1 MLVLGMVDGR
11 PLSRRYTIRGHD
23 AQRQTLELN
32 VVAHGVEGPG
42 ARWAAGARTGDR
54 VNGVGPRGKIF
65 LNPDA
70 DWHVFLGD
78 ESAAPGYLAML
89 EALPDAVA
97 GVAYLGVTLAEDQL
111 PTSATGRHEVHWL
124 HRGEV
129 PATDSN
135 LLVQA
140 VGSMDLPAGRGHI
153 YIAGEVQVVAEVRAA
168 ALARGLAAEQLSP
181 KAYWGR
187 GRANA
192 PRGEPD

>member
-1 MLVLGMVDGR
+1 
-11 PLSRRYTIRGHD
+11 
-23 AQRQTLELN
+23 
-32 VVAHGVEGPG
+32 
-42 ARWAAGARTGDR
+42 
-54 VNGVGPRGKIF
+54 
-65 LNPDA
+65 
-70 DWHVFLGD
+70 
-78 ESAAPGYLAML
+78 ML
-89 EALPDAVA
+89 EALPGAVA
-97 GVAYLGVTLAEDQL
+97 GVAYLGVTSVEDQL

-153 YIAGEVQVVAEVRAA
+153 YIGGEVQVVAEVRAA